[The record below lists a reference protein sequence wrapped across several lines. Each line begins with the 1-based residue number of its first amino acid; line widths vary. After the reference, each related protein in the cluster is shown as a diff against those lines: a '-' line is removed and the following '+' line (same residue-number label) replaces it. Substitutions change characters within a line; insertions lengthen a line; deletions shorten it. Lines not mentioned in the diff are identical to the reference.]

1 MNYIKE
7 DELLKPL
14 FRKIPME
21 PAPGNINEKI
31 MDRIMADPEIQPER
45 KPYFQL
51 WWLGLG
57 LLSLIS
63 MYFTGV
69 FNFLRSLFAPYLIEI
84 YSMFTQYTG
93 ELTDLLPSNVV
104 ILPSSY
110 VLPFILLGGLL
121 IILLDTVF
129 GRNYSGVTYR

>member
-7 DELLKPL
+7 DDFLKPL
-14 FRKIPME
+14 FRNIPME
-21 PAPGNINEKI
+21 KVPDDINAKVMEQ
-31 MDRIMADPEIQPER
+31 IMADPDIPPVR
-45 KPYFQL
+45 KPYL
-51 WWLGLG
+51 NWWWLGLG
-57 LLSLIS
+57 IFSLVS

-69 FNFLRSLFAPYLIEI
+69 FTFLKSLFAPYFVEI
-84 YSMFTQYTG
+84 FTIFAGYAG

-110 VLPFILLGGLL
+110 VLPFVLLGGLL

-129 GRNYSGVTYR
+129 GRNYIRITYH